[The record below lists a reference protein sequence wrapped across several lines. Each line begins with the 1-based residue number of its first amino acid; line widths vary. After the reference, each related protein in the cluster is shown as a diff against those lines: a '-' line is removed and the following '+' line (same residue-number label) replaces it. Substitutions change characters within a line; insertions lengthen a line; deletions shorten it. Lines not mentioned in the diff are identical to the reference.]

1 MRIIKR
7 STLERFWN
15 TYSGTEQSLKSWFAE
30 AKKAKWA
37 SSNEM
42 KLDYP
47 SASVIT
53 RKRTVFNIKG
63 NSYRLVVDIEYKIGI
78 IFIIWF
84 GTHTEYDKLKV
95 KTISYDKSN

>member
-7 STLERFWN
+7 NTLEKFWN
-15 TYSGTEQSLKSWFAE
+15 AYPDSKQPLKSWFAE
-30 AKKAKWA
+30 ANKAKWRN
-37 SSNEM
+37 SNEM

-47 SASVIT
+47 SASVISG
-53 RKRTVFNIKG
+53 KRTVFNIKG

-84 GTHTEYDKLKV
+84 GTHTEYDKINV

>member
-7 STLERFWN
+7 NTLEKFWN
-15 TYSGTEQSLKSWFAE
+15 AYAGTEQPLKSWFAE
-30 AKKAKWA
+30 ANKAKWR

-42 KLDYP
+42 KLYFP
-47 SASVIT
+47 SASVISG
-53 RKRTVFNIKG
+53 KRTVFNIKG
-63 NSYRLVVDIEYKIGI
+63 NSYRLVADIEYKIGI

-84 GTHTEYDKLKV
+84 GTHAEYNEINV